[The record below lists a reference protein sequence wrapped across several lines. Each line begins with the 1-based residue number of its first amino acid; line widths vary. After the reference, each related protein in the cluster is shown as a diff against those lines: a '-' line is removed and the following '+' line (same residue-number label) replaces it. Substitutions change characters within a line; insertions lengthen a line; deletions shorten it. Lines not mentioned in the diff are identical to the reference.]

1 MKKQYFIY
9 LLLLFSSQLQ
19 AQQQLTK
26 AEYFVDADP
35 GYGAGV
41 DIPFTAG
48 TTLDVNFSVS
58 LPNNISDGFHYI
70 TVRVKNANNQWSSVL
85 TRPFLKENLTPRTTS
100 TVTAIEYFID
110 SDPGYGAATAVP
122 ITAALTTD
130 NSFSI
135 SLPNNIAEGFHYL
148 TVRVKDA
155 NNRWSAVITR
165 PFLKESLTPRPTSTI
180 TAIEYFVDAD
190 PGYGAATAVP
200 ITAALT
206 TDNSFSISL
215 PNNIAEG
222 FHYLT
227 VRVKDANNRW
237 SAVITRPFLKESL
250 TTRTLPN
257 LVAME
262 YFIDSD
268 PGYGAATGV
277 NFTAGT
283 PIIIPFTAALGNL
296 TLGNHTIYI
305 RVKDANNQW
314 SMVGTKPFKV
324 ASTFGLVTNQTPS
337 AWCKTT
343 PFNVA
348 YEVFGTYA
356 SNNVFTAQLSD
367 ASGSFA
373 SPTTLGTLS
382 SVSSGSIVANIP
394 PSTTLGT
401 GYRIRVVSSSPVITD
416 NPSVEFSIL
425 DACPSPCPTS
435 LTLASI
441 TDDYSSG
448 VLIKETNAQTGIVV
462 ATNKITGTARVTYL
476 AGKSVT
482 LNPGFVANN
491 GTVFTAQKGGCQ

>member
-9 LLLLFSSQLQ
+9 ALLLFCSQLQ

-26 AEYFVDADP
+26 VEYFVDADP
-35 GYGAGV
+35 GYGSGV

-58 LPNNISDGFHYI
+58 LPSNISDGFHYI
-70 TVRVKNANNQWSSVL
+70 TVRVKNANNQWSAVL
-85 TRPFLKENLTPRTTS
+85 
-100 TVTAIEYFID
+100 
-110 SDPGYGAATAVP
+110 
-122 ITAALTTD
+122 
-130 NSFSI
+130 
-135 SLPNNIAEGFHYL
+135 
-148 TVRVKDA
+148 
-155 NNRWSAVITR
+155 TR

-180 TAIEYFVDAD
+180 AAIEYFIDAD

-206 TDNSFSISL
+206 TDNSFSIPL
-215 PNNIAEG
+215 PNNVSEG

-227 VRVKDANNRW
+227 VRVKDANNQW
-237 SAVITRPFLKESL
+237 SSVITRPFLKESL
-250 TTRTLPN
+250 TTSTLPN

-262 YFIDSD
+262 YFIDTD
-268 PGYGAATGV
+268 PGYGAATAV

-283 PIIIPFTAALGNL
+283 PVVIPFTAALGNL
-296 TLGNHTIYI
+296 PLGNHNIYI
-305 RVKDANNQW
+305 RVKDASNQW
-314 SMVGTKPFKV
+314 SMVGTKPFTV
-324 ASTFGLVTNQTPS
+324 ASTFGLVTSQTPS
-337 AWCKTT
+337 AWCKTA
-343 PFNVA
+343 PFNVV
-348 YEVFGTYA
+348 YQVFGTYA
-356 SNNVFTAQLSD
+356 SDNVFTAQLSD

-373 SPTTLGTLS
+373 SPTTLGTLA

-401 GYRIRVVSSSPVITD
+401 GYRIRVVSSSPAITD
-416 NPSVEFSIL
+416 NPSVEFSVL
-425 DACPSPCPTS
+425 DVCPPPCATS
-435 LTLASI
+435 LTLVSTA
-441 TDDYSSG
+441 DDYSSG

-482 LNPGFVANN
+482 LNPGFFANN